1 MKNKLMTFS
10 LVLALLSPQ
19 TVFADELSDKQ
30 VELKDVREQILE
42 LNQKVETLE
51 EEIMMLGG
59 ADYLGTYTG
68 LSGAVYDLQKMYLT
82 KGKDS
87 GKDILVIEYILDA
100 ENVSSGNV
108 MSNFH
113 FSFEIIQ
120 ALPTQKVRLNR
131 VVSTELAHLDD
142 HEAIENEEAS
152 ISGLYQPIKVITGYE
167 LLDPSAPLT
176 FKVLSTK
183 NDLLPLEFIV
193 NPEIL

>member
-1 MKNKLMTFS
+1 MKNKLMTFT

-113 FSFEIIQ
+113 RSFEIIQ

-142 HEAIENEEAS
+142 HEAIENEKAS

-193 NPEIL
+193 NPENL